1 MTAEAAL
8 TLRTEDVT
16 ESDWRRQLERVP
28 RTNLF
33 QSWDF
38 GEAMRR
44 AEGQEP
50 VRAYL
55 YAKDLHVGLV
65 QGFRVRRL
73 GFLSFVRVLRGPL
86 FFQPTP
92 PEIHA
97 IAVQTI
103 RRAYPL
109 THLTWTTVMPEIGV
123 ADVWDKASAT
133 RGLNRVMDGY
143 ETSFLDL
150 RRGTDHLRGGLKQK
164 WRNQLAKAEDAGL
177 SLERTGDAGW
187 LLENYEEQ
195 RRQRRYTGPSA
206 SLLSAL
212 PAENS
217 LTLTA
222 KRNGATVAGVHF
234 LRHGPDATYQ
244 VGWTGEDGR
253 AVNAHNLLLWK
264 GLLALKQDGV
274 RWLDLGGLDA
284 EKMPGIAHFKQGL
297 GGEAFRC
304 AGVYL

>member
-16 ESDWRRQLERVP
+16 ESDWRRQFERVP

-33 QSWDF
+33 QSWEF

-44 AEGQEP
+44 AEGQAP
-50 VRAYL
+50 LRAYL
-55 YAKDLHVGLV
+55 YAKGLHIGLV

-73 GFLSFVRVLRGPL
+73 GVFSFVRVLRGPL

-92 PEIHA
+92 PDIHA
-97 IAVQTI
+97 IAVQHI
-103 RRAYPL
+103 RKAHPL
-109 THLTWTTVMPEIGV
+109 ARLTWSTVMPEI
-123 ADVWDKASAT
+123 AEAEVWDKATAA

-143 ETSFLDL
+143 ETAWLDL
-150 RRGTDHLRGGLKQK
+150 RRSADSLRAGLKQK
-164 WRNQLAKAEDAGL
+164 WRNQLAKAEEAGL
-177 SLERTGDAGW
+177 SIEPSEETGW
-187 LLENYEEQ
+187 LLEKYEQQ
-195 RRQRRYTGPSA
+195 RRQRRYAGPSA
-206 SLLSAL
+206 ALIGAL
-212 PAENS
+212 PPETAF
-217 LTLTA
+217 TLIA
-222 KRNGATVAGVHF
+222 KRNGSPVAGVHF
-234 LRHGPDATYQ
+234 LLHGPDATYQ
-244 VGWTGEDGR
+244 VGWSGEDGR
-253 AVNAHNLLLWK
+253 AANAHNLLLWQ
-264 GLLALKQDGV
+264 GVLTLKKRGV

>member
-1 MTAEAAL
+1 MTVEAAL

-16 ESDWRRQLERVP
+16 ESDWRRQFERVP

-38 GEAMRR
+38 GDAMRR

-55 YAKDLHVGLV
+55 YAKDLHIGLV

-73 GFLSFVRVLRGPL
+73 GLVAFVRVLRGPL

-92 PEIHA
+92 PDIHA
-97 IAVQTI
+97 IAVRRI
-103 RRAYPL
+103 RKAHPL
-109 THLTWTTVMPEIGV
+109 SRLTWSTVMPEIA
-123 ADVWDKASAT
+123 ADELWDTAAET

-143 ETSFLDL
+143 ETCWLDL
-150 RRGTDHLRGGLKQK
+150 RRGTDSLRAGLKQK
-164 WRNQLAKAEDAGL
+164 WRNQLAKAEEADMAV
-177 SLERTGDAGW
+177 ERTGETGW
-187 LLENYEEQ
+187 LLERYEEQ
-195 RRQRRYTGPSA
+195 RRQRRYAGPSA
-206 SLLSAL
+206 AL
-212 PAENS
+212 IAAHPAEHG
-217 LTLTA
+217 LTLIA
-222 KRNGATVAGVHF
+222 KRGGQSIAGVHF
-234 LRHGPDATYQ
+234 QRHGPDATYQ
-244 VGWTGEDGR
+244 VGWTSEDGR
-253 AVNAHNLLLWK
+253 ALNAHNLLLWR
-264 GLLALKQDGV
+264 GLLTLKENGV

-297 GGEAFRC
+297 GGEAFRN